1 MITFE
6 GVDVGYDGLTVL
18 RGLELTVRAGET
30 TVLFGRNGSGKST
43 LLKSVLGIEV
53 ERAGRIVFE
62 DTDIST
68 MPANRIAR
76 RGIGYV
82 PEDRRVYPLSVRDNL
97 RLGYRGPRRAL
108 EERTEAVCSMVPLVR
123 RLIDQ
128 RGDRIS
134 GGEQQAVSI
143 ARALM
148 ADPRL
153 LLVDE
158 ASEGLAPVIVE
169 ALADVFLGLKRQGA
183 TILMA
188 EQNLQFAR
196 RVADRVLVMV
206 SGVVT
211 FDGTVAELDAQGL
224 DRLMAL

>member
-6 GVDVGYDGLTVL
+6 GVDVGYDEMTVL
-18 RGLELTVRAGET
+18 RGLDLTVRSGET

-43 LLKSVLGIEV
+43 LLKSVLGLEV
-53 ERAGRIVFE
+53 ERSGRIVFD

-97 RLGYRGPRRAL
+97 RLGYRGPRRSL
-108 EERTEAVCSMVPLVR
+108 DERTEAVCSMVPLVR

-169 ALADVFLGLKRQGA
+169 ALAEVFLGLKRQGA

-211 FDGTVAELDAQGL
+211 FDGTVAELDAEGL
-224 DRLMAL
+224 DQLMAL